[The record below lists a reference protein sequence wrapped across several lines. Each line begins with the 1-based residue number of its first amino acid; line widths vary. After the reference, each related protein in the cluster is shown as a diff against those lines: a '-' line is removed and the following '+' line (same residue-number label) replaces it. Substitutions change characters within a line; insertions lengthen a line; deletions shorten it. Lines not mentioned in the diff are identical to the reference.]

1 MNNPLD
7 SFLERPLAEIQ
18 QKADLEAAEA
28 KL

>member
-1 MNNPLD
+1 MYNPPD

-18 QKADLEAAEA
+18 QKAHLKAAEA

>member
-7 SFLERPLAEIQ
+7 SFLERPLAEMQ
-18 QKADLEAAEA
+18 QKAYLEATEA